1 MGERLDIFQES
12 STLTPRHSKMSDQAR
27 WKATVYVGGLAP
39 MVNAASLHAAFLPF
53 GEIADVS
60 LPKPEGPNSTEL
72 HRGFGYIEFEDPEDT
87 KDAIDNMEGAELFGK
102 VIKVSAAKPPKN
114 VNEGLGSKTALW
126 EQEGWLAENAVSEE
140 DKMAADRAKT
150 GADDAPYDPM
160 QGLEGLDVA
169 GPKPA

>member
-1 MGERLDIFQES
+1 
-12 STLTPRHSKMSDQAR
+12 MSDQAR
-27 WKATVYVGGLAP
+27 WKATVYVGGLADT
-39 MVNAASLHAAFLPF
+39 VNAANLHAAFLPF

-60 LPKPEGPNSTEL
+60 LPKPEGPNSTAL
-72 HRGFGYIEFEDPEDT
+72 HRGFGYVEFEDPEDT
-87 KDAIDNMEGAELFGK
+87 KDAIDNMEGSELFGK

-140 DKMAADRAKT
+140 DKIAADRAKS
-150 GADDAPYDPM
+150 GIDDASYDPM